1 MVAGLILG
9 WLWLRA
15 ESIWLVANAHG
26 ALNNWGQYAVT
37 YMKESVTPD
46 TDMAAL
52 GAVSQALLVVRNSSA
67 LARCRIPAL
76 MLAECRRTLAVERAW
91 RRLGDAGQKSVSRR
105 IAAAI

>member
-37 YMKESVTPD
+37 YMKEFVTPD
-46 TDMAAL
+46 TDMAVL

-67 LARCRIPAL
+67 FGAVSHRGSKVGGMSAYIG
-76 MLAECRRTLAVERAW
+76 RRTRVAEI
-91 RRLGDAGQKSVSRR
+91 G
-105 IAAAI
+105 